1 MRELWRYP
9 VKSLSGERIERSRVL
24 PGIGLPGD
32 RGWAIRDEEAR
43 EIRSAKKWPALLGL
57 CAEYLEEPEGE
68 LTPPVRVGL
77 PDRGS
82 VDTTDSDLDERISAV
97 LGRDVTLHPRVP
109 AEQRAH
115 YRRSK
120 PIADM
125 AAEIRETSELLPDEP
140 LPVLSEIPADFAELV
155 EHVTPPG
162 TYFDFFELH
171 LLTTASLDTL
181 SSLAKESAI
190 DVRRFRPNLL
200 IEGAVDG
207 ASFPEFDWCG
217 HGIAIGALELQIVMP
232 MMRCAMTTYAQGELP
247 KDPAIMRALVRESGM
262 NLGVGA
268 QVLAAGEVAVGDEL
282 VLFDL

>member
-1 MRELWRYP
+1 VHELWRYP
-9 VKSLSGERIERSRVL
+9 VKSLAGERIERSPVL

-32 RGWAIRDEEAR
+32 RGWAIRDEEAG

-57 CAEYLEEPEGE
+57 RAEYLEEPEGE
-68 LTPPVRVGL
+68 RTPPVRIGL

-82 VDTTDSDLDERISAV
+82 VDTTDSDADARVSAA
-97 LGRDVTLHPRVP
+97 LGRVVSLHPRVP

-120 PIADM
+120 PIVDM

-140 LPVLSEIPADFAELV
+140 LPALDEVPVDFSELM
-155 EHVTPPG
+155 EHISPPG
-162 TYFDFFELH
+162 TYFDFFQLH
-171 LLTTASLDTL
+171 LLTTASLD
-181 SSLAKESAI
+181 SLASLAEQSTI

-200 IEGAVDG
+200 IDG
-207 ASFPEFDWCG
+207 EADSGPFPEFDWCG
-217 HGIAIGALELQIVMP
+217 HGLAIGALELQIVMP
-232 MMRCAMTTYAQGELP
+232 MMRCAMTTHAQGELP